1 MGELKSSFSIEPD
14 NFLERLVCTI
24 EVFVL
29 DIRNRA
35 FPLSSLVNAGS
46 SELGSRVW
54 SMQKTRELAEAQLEI
69 QRLKS
74 GRSASAN

>member
-29 DIRNRA
+29 DIQNRA

-54 SMQKTRELAEAQLEI
+54 SKKQSKPCRP
-69 QRLKS
+69 
-74 GRSASAN
+74 ASDVTDF